1 MVALLHMETA
11 TPELP
16 LFVRLY
22 LDEDVHLRVANA
34 LRLRHYD
41 VFSVH
46 EAHRRA
52 LGDEEQLSFAAGEG
66 RALFTFNTPDY
77 IRLHL
82 DWQQRGDEHFGI
94 IVSNQIP
101 ISEVV
106 RRLLNLLNKVAA
118 DEMRNQLIWLQA
130 FK

>member
-1 MVALLHMETA
+1 MVALLLMETA
-11 TPELP
+11 TPDLP
-16 LFVRLY
+16 LFARLY

-34 LRLRHYD
+34 LWLRRYD
-41 VFSVH
+41 AISVH
-46 EAHRRA
+46 EARRWA
-52 LGDEEQLSFAAGEG
+52 LEDEEQLSFAVADG
-66 RALFTFNTPDY
+66 RALFTFNTSDY

-82 DWQQRGDEHFGI
+82 DWQQRGEEHFGI

-118 DEMRNQLIWLQA
+118 DEMHNQLIWLQA